1 MPDGVLPL
9 ENPVPEQIAAE
20 QIPLAPQ
27 APTPYTRKKA
37 TKSLSFSKEEEEEI
51 VRFVLDRFTTDEGE
65 RQDWMD
71 RRKEQIAKAN
81 GWFGPKDFPFEN
93 SSNTFPPIIITA
105 CYRVISVLFNAVM
118 SNRPTVQSKAK
129 QKRHE
134 GNQPRIDQLLDHQV
148 FEESF
153 GEQRLDDY
161 INHFVFDGLA
171 LAHTAYVKDSCLITE
186 VRVLPK
192 IPLIDTEA
200 EKIFPDVIEEI
211 LQDDDTS
218 ITEAKSSEDKWTW
231 KVKMVVKG
239 EKIKATVD
247 FFERDDGLIEAHVK
261 RPMTIHDG
269 PVFNVEELE
278 NIVVP
283 ARCSN
288 LQPPGPANPHGAPY
302 VNRLFSVRN
311 DEIWRHWKK
320 GTYDLMTEEK
330 WKAIK
335 ASSPAI
341 GTNSSQAEQKAEEL
355 DRQEGVQP
363 QIPRGTTAEER
374 FYPIDGI
381 EHYGR
386 WIIDKDEDGDG
397 EEVDVIFTVLK
408 ESKQLVRARFLT
420 EIYPSIPP
428 MRPFAEARFIP
439 VPNRFYAIGLRALL
453 EPIQDLVKDLH
464 DSNFDWGTIR
474 NMPSFFYRASSGLA
488 PEVIRLQPGEGYPL
502 DNPAQDINFPQWGN
516 QDNTWIFNTLAVVE
530 RMGEKLAMESD
541 VNHGRVPSGKASAL
555 RTVGTTVALLQQG
568 DVRSEQVLR
577 RLFFGIIQIYKAF
590 HKLNQRWLPKEKE
603 FRIIGM
609 PKEGESSYLTVHPQ
623 EVTGDVNFDF
633 KATML
638 NTNRQALSQAL
649 MEAIGIT
656 VSPLALQL
664 GIVGPDQVYRLI
676 KDYEKSRD
684 LDWESYTKPPTPNAD
699 KPGITA
705 EEAISTIIDGMIPD
719 GSPIEGV
726 QEHLQ
731 KLIEFQQGD
740 DFGRVDTPDKVNMF
754 AFYLKN
760 VMMQAQQEMQAQQL
774 AAGAEQ
780 MQQFLGNQ
788 GQGQNGGGVPTTI
801 QQPAPRGP
809 SNGGMMP
816 EAGG

>member
-1 MPDGVLPL
+1 MPKGVLPL
-9 ENPVPEQIAAE
+9 ENPIPEQIAAE
-20 QIPLAPQ
+20 QISPAPQ
-27 APTPYTRKKA
+27 APTSYTRKKA

-51 VRFVLDRFTTDEGE
+51 VRFVLDRFRADEGE
-65 RQDWMD
+65 RQDWMTKRLD
-71 RRKEQIAKAN
+71 QIAKTN
-81 GWFGPKDFPFEN
+81 GWLPRENGPFEGA
-93 SSNTFPPIIITA
+93 SDICPPVIATA
-105 CYRVISVLFNAVM
+105 CYRIVSVLYNAVM

-129 QKRHE
+129 QKIHE
-134 GNQPRIDQLLDHQV
+134 ENQPRIDQLLDHQV

-153 GEQRLDDY
+153 GEQRLDDF

-171 LAHTAYVKDSCLITE
+171 LAHTAYVKDSCLINE
-186 VRVLPK
+186 VRILPK

-200 EKIFPDVIEEI
+200 EKIFPDVIAE
-211 LQDDDTS
+211 LLKDNDTS
-218 ITEAKSSEDKWTW
+218 IRETKPSEDKWIW
-231 KVKMVVKG
+231 NVKLVVKG
-239 EKIKATVD
+239 EEIKATVD
-247 FFERDDGLIEAHVK
+247 FFERDDGLIEAHIK

-283 ARCSN
+283 GRCSN

-320 GTYDLMTEEK
+320 GTYDLMTAEK
-330 WKAIK
+330 WEAIK
-335 ASSPAI
+335 AGSPSI

-355 DRQEGVQP
+355 DREEGIQP

-374 FYPIDGI
+374 FYPLDGI

-386 WIIDKDEDGDG
+386 WIIDKDKDGDG

-408 ESKQLVRARFLT
+408 ESEQLVRARFLT

-439 VPNRFYAIGLRALL
+439 VPNRFYPIGMRALL
-453 EPIQDLVKDLH
+453 EPIQDLVKTLLDA
-464 DSNFDWGTIR
+464 NFDWGTIR
-474 NMPSFFYRASSGLA
+474 NSPFFFYRASSGLA
-488 PEVIRLQPGEGYPL
+488 PEVMRLQPGEGYPL

-516 QDNTWIFNTLAVVE
+516 QDNTWIFNTLALVE

-541 VNHGRVPSGKASAL
+541 VNYGRVPSGKASAL

-603 FRIIGM
+603 FRIIGL
-609 PKEGESSYLTVHPQ
+609 PKEGESAYLTVHPQ
-623 EVTGDVNFDF
+623 EIQGDVNFGF

-638 NTNRQALSQAL
+638 NTNRQALTQAL
-649 MEAIGIT
+649 TEAIGVT

-664 GIVGPDQVYRLI
+664 GIVGPDEVYRMI
-676 KDYEKSRD
+676 RDYEKSRD
-684 LDWESYTKPPTPNAD
+684 LDWESYTKPPTSNAD

-705 EEAISTIIDGMIPD
+705 EEAISMISEGLYPY
-719 GSPIEGV
+719 GSPLEGLEV
-726 QEHLQ
+726 HFQ
-731 KLIEFQQGD
+731 KLYEFQQSDNLGQLNTPAK
-740 DFGRVDTPDKVNMF
+740 VDML
-754 AFYLKN
+754 AFYIRDVILQLHQEA
-760 VMMQAQQEMQAQQL
+760 QAQRL

-780 MQQFLGNQ
+780 MQQFIGNK
-788 GQGQNGGGVPTTI
+788 GQGQPTGGVPTTI
-801 QQPAPRGP
+801 QQPAPRAP